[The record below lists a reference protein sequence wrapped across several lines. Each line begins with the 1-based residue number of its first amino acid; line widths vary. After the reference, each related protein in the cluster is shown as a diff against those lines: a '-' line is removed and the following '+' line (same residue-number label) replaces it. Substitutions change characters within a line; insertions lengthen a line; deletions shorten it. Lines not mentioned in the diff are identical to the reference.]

1 MSDVLDWFERISELF
16 ILKLLTLGAWCKAYD
31 IWRTVKFYED
41 FLHDQTIDE
50 LINIYG
56 RIIEEYLHSQSVDEL
71 IRIYGRIVEEYLHGQ
86 SVDEVV
92 SIWLV
97 ANRIGVA
104 NDEWVGLGLMVTVD
118 PSMVPPSPLSMVG
131 VSPIFS
137 TTVMDIPV
145 YGATPFGD
153 LTIEIFTSS

>member
-1 MSDVLDWFERISELF
+1 MSDVLDWLERLSELF
-16 ILKLLTLGAWCKAYD
+16 ILKLLTLGAWCRAYD
-31 IWRTVKFYED
+31 VWRTVKFYED
-41 FLHDQTIDE
+41 YLHSQSIDE

-56 RIIEEYLHSQSVDEL
+56 MII
-71 IRIYGRIVEEYLHGQ
+71 EEYLHGQ

-97 ANRIGVA
+97 ANRVGVA
-104 NDEWVGLGLMVTVD
+104 DDEWIGLGMLVSVD
-118 PSMVPPSPLSMVG
+118 PSMVPPLPLSMVG
-131 VSPIFS
+131 VSPLFS

-145 YGATPFGD
+145 YGATPFSD

>member
-1 MSDVLDWFERISELF
+1 MSDVLDWLERLSELF
-16 ILKLLTLGAWCKAYD
+16 ILKLLTLGAWSKAYD
-31 IWRTVKFYED
+31 VWRTVKFYED
-41 FLHDQTIDE
+41 YLHSQSIDE

-56 RIIEEYLHSQSVDEL
+56 RIIEEYLHD
-71 IRIYGRIVEEYLHGQ
+71 Q

-92 SIWLV
+92 EILLV

-104 NDEWVGLGLMVTVD
+104 NDEWIGLGLMISVD
-118 PSMVPPSPLSMVG
+118 PSMVPPLPLSMVR
-131 VSPIFS
+131 VLPIFS
-137 TTVMDIPV
+137 ITVMDIPV